1 MTQLPILAHPDARLR
16 TPGTTVTTFD
26 ADLGRLI
33 ANMTETMRAFGII
46 GLSAQQVG
54 DDRRVCVIDPAGDGS
69 DVTVFVNPTI
79 LARWRT
85 AIVAESC
92 QSVPGVE
99 GKVFR
104 ATRLRA
110 RARDATGAEFIRDLD
125 DMAAV
130 AFQHELD
137 HLDGKLFLDRLNP
150 FRRLTLALRHRRQ
163 ARRTRSRTRV
173 PA

>member
-1 MTQLPILAHPDARLR
+1 MAQLSILTHHDARLR
-16 TPGTTVTTFD
+16 TPGTTVTAFD
-26 ADLGRLI
+26 ADLERLI
-33 ANMTETMRAFGII
+33 ADMTATMREHGII

-69 DVTVFVNPTI
+69 GVEVFVNPAI

-85 AIVAESC
+85 AIVDESC
-92 QSVPGVE
+92 QSIPGVQ

-110 RARDATGAEFIRDLD
+110 RAQDATGTEFIRDLE

-130 AFQHELD
+130 ALQHEVD
-137 HLDGKLFLDRLNP
+137 HLDGKLFIDRLNP
-150 FRRLTLALRHRRQ
+150 LRRLALALRQRWQGSGADRDQ
-163 ARRTRSRTRV
+163 RAR
-173 PA
+173 A